1 MNVDLTDFEKQLNT
15 IDFLSRISIEFG
27 IFTEDAI
34 KSVTVNI
41 LNTDET
47 TSQIQMEVGDIMY
60 LTEHGTL
67 TIPARPILDNCMYY
81 ISTNL
86 DNELDKIIDGVL
98 TYNWTK
104 DDIMKRL
111 NEFAIKTEIYVKSKM
126 EQIVTTSANLAN
138 LLNVEDENKY
148 LYDLRQLKNY
158 IKCKII
164 LSESRRN

>member
-1 MNVDLTDFEKQLNT
+1 
-15 IDFLSRISIEFG
+15 
-27 IFTEDAI
+27 
-34 KSVTVNI
+34 
-41 LNTDET
+41 
-47 TSQIQMEVGDIMY
+47 MEVGDIMY